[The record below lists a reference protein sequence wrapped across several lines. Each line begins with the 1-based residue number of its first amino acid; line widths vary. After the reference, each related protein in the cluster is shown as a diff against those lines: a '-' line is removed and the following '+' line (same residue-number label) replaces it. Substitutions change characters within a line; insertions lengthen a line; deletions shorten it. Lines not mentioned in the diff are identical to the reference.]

1 VEGNLLF
8 GKVPYR
14 KDHNNMVY
22 MILLAVGGLGL
33 VVQTVLGFAHGDG
46 GDGHGH
52 HAENHGHD
60 AGHGHDHNHEAHSVW
75 ALLSP
80 LRLFSLALGTGAA
93 GVALG
98 GLIRSPWLLG
108 LVAVLLGV
116 AFYQLVVRPLW
127 RVAQQFASK
136 PAENL
141 QSVLSHEAIA
151 DSRFDDA
158 GRGIV
163 TVTVDGQIVR
173 LLAQLDAPG
182 EVLPGEKL
190 VVTRIDGARNTCQVT
205 KL

>member
-1 VEGNLLF
+1 
-8 GKVPYR
+8 
-14 KDHNNMVY
+14 MVY
-22 MILLAVGGLGL
+22 SILLAIGGLGL
-33 VVQTVLGFAHGDG
+33 IVQTVLGFAHGDG

-52 HAENHGHD
+52 HHAESHGHD
-60 AGHGHDHNHEAHSVW
+60 AGHAHDHNHEAHSVW

-80 LRLFSLALGTGAA
+80 LRIFSLALGTGAA

-98 GLIRSPWLLG
+98 GLIRSPYLLG
-108 LVAVLLGV
+108 VAAVLLGI

-141 QSVLSHEAIA
+141 QSALSQEATA
-151 DSRFDDA
+151 DSRFDEL

-163 TVTVDGQIVR
+163 TVTVDGQRVR

-182 EVLPGEKL
+182 EVAPGEKL
-190 VVTRIDGARNTCQVT
+190 VITRIDGAKNTCQVT